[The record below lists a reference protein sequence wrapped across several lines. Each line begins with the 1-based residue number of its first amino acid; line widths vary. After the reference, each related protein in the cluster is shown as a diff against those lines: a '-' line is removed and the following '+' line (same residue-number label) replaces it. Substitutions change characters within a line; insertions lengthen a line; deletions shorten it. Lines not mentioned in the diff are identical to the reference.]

1 MELIENCIVVLDVLH
16 WVNKT
21 FKAKKDQI
29 ETKEFYN
36 DAINNNLRLKNA
48 MAEWAKQSKIQIRNG
63 LKISHGTTFNICS
76 YHWIFNPHLKT
87 QMLHT
92 YQELD
97 WKFYSNVF
105 LMQAFFTRARE
116 DPTKFHLNVPRDN
129 IIEASMDLIVKTNAK
144 DFGGHDPLKKPIS
157 I

>member
-48 MAEWAKQSKIQIRNG
+48 MAEWAKQSKI
-63 LKISHGTTFNICS
+63 
-76 YHWIFNPHLKT
+76 
-87 QMLHT
+87 
-92 YQELD
+92 
-97 WKFYSNVF
+97 
-105 LMQAFFTRARE
+105 
-116 DPTKFHLNVPRDN
+116 
-129 IIEASMDLIVKTNAK
+129 
-144 DFGGHDPLKKPIS
+144 
-157 I
+157 